1 MTAPLRNRLA
11 HLAERIGEAAR
22 RGKAHKLARIAAHIE
37 AGLLLAE
44 AKEECRHGE
53 WGAVLRRAG
62 IHERTARNWMRL
74 AASGLKPETVS
85 DLGGM
90 KAALASLRPGKS
102 DTGRFE
108 GADASID
115 VPGLGRVNAA
125 KLAEGMAG
133 FMAVQTA
140 RIDAEGVGRVAVRR
154 EAFATAVGRLRHVR
168 ARLRAAGLPAGREA
182 LLPQRLAAAGARLAL
197 VREERDALAAGTDAR
212 RTEADMIR
220 QLAGEADA

>member
-11 HLAERIGEAAR
+11 DLAERIGEAAR
-22 RGKAHKLARIAAHIE
+22 RGKAHKLARLAALIE

-44 AKEECRHGE
+44 AKAEARHGE
-53 WGAVLRRAG
+53 WGAVLARAG
-62 IHERTARNWMRL
+62 VHERTAQNWMRL

-102 DTGRFE
+102 D
-108 GADASID
+108 ADRMDI
-115 VPGLGRVNAA
+115 PGLGRADPVKAA
-125 KLAEGMAG
+125 EFMHRFATEHLAK
-133 FMAVQTA
+133 QTA
-140 RIDAEGVGRVAVRR
+140 RIDAEGAGRVAVRR
-154 EAFATAVGRLRHVR
+154 EAFAAAVGRLRHVR

-197 VREERDALAAGTDAR
+197 VREEAAALAAGTDAR

-220 QLAGEADA
+220 QLADGEA